1 MVKVE
6 WAITP
11 VEDDFELWYRQAIE
25 RGFCQNVPKNIYQ
38 YSKEKFWLESAM
50 INFYQVMNY
59 FHGD

>member
-25 RGFCQNVPKNIYQ
+25 RGFCQDVPKNIYQ
-38 YSKEKFWLESAM
+38 YSKEKF
-50 INFYQVMNY
+50 
-59 FHGD
+59 